1 MAEGTQALG
10 LGSSRNESK
19 IRATHC
25 NSMCHRSSTSGERSI
40 GLENLNELPIK
51 VKLEMSPLKQF
62 NARA

>member
-1 MAEGTQALG
+1 
-10 LGSSRNESK
+10 
-19 IRATHC
+19 
-25 NSMCHRSSTSGERSI
+25 MCHRSSTSGERSI